1 MGDYASIEQVIE
13 LAQRRWPGLV
23 FERKSSTEAASACP
37 FCHQAV
43 RDGFLCFENG
53 RFFCRKCSVGGW
65 VDDDTP
71 RTLTTEELNE
81 IRLRR
86 LERRQEEQDRRL
98 SQLERMH
105 RSQDHIQYHGLLDD
119 TDRAWWHK
127 QGINDESIDR
137 YLLGICYNC
146 PTDALHR
153 PSHTIPVV
161 NHGKLWNIRHRLINV
176 DGGDKYRPHLAGL
189 GNTLFNADNLYRGLP
204 SILLVEGE
212 KKSIVLDQFGFPSV
226 GMMGMRA
233 FPAPWAK
240 RFEKLREVVVLLDPD
255 ARDQAYK
262 TAALFG
268 GRGKVATLPVKC
280 DDFFVQGGTVEE
292 FRWFLKWAR
301 PAS

>member
-1 MGDYASIEQVIE
+1 MGDIESIMGEAE
-13 LAQRRWPGLV
+13 AQWHV
-23 FERKSSTEAASACP
+23 QFTRKSSTEASAACP
-37 FCHQAV
+37 FCH
-43 RDGFLCFENG
+43 DGEDRFLIWAGGNFW
-53 RFFCRKCSVGGW
+53 CRQCGEKGW
-65 VDDDTP
+65 LDDDKK
-71 RTLTTEELNE
+71 RLTDIE
-81 IRLRR
+81 RR
-86 LERRQEEQDRRL
+86 LAIIEAEQHKAARERMAQDRRL
-98 SQLERMH
+98 SALERLQ
-105 RSQDHIQYHGLLDD
+105 RDQEHIQYHDLLDD

-127 QGINDESIDR
+127 QGINDESIDK

-146 PTDALHR
+146 PTDREHR
-153 PSHTIPVV
+153 PSYTIPVI
-161 NHGKLWNIRHRLINV
+161 NHGELQNIRHRLMNAE
-176 DGGDKYRPHLAGL
+176 GGDKYRPHLAGL